1 MRDAV
6 HIVGL
11 LSLFAFLG
19 MQFPGG
25 AAKPVL
31 MADGR
36 DRPFASFVTLSP
48 EAYASC
54 LDAARTSWQVRSE
67 ARSRLAI
74 GRLDSGIPLLDDSIA
89 PPEFPIMSDA
99 APAPS
104 RLPPPGVETYSLLP
118 STMGMDVPALSTR
131 AMGARA
137 AGSGEKA
144 GKSEAFS
151 REEMLSVD
159 GMKTLKEIMQ

>member
-19 MQFPGG
+19 MQFPSG
-25 AAKPVL
+25 AAKPAL

-48 EAYASC
+48 EAYATC

-89 PPEFPIMSDA
+89 APEFPIMNDA

-104 RLPPPGVETYSLLP
+104 RLPPPDVETYSLLP
-118 STMGMDVPALSTR
+118 STMGMEVPALSTR
-131 AMGARA
+131 AIDVRS
-137 AGSGEKA
+137 AGSSEKA
-144 GKSEAFS
+144 GKSAAFS

>member
-1 MRDAV
+1 MRDLI
-6 HIVGL
+6 HIAGL

-19 MQFPGG
+19 IQFPGG
-25 AAKPVL
+25 AVNPALV
-31 MADGR
+31 ADGR
-36 DRPFASFVTLSP
+36 GRPFASFVMLSP

-89 PPEFPIMSDA
+89 APEFPIMNDA

-104 RLPPPGVETYSLLP
+104 RLPPPDVETYSLLP

-131 AMGARA
+131 ATAS
-137 AGSGEKA
+137 AGSGEKE
-144 GKSEAFS
+144 GKQAAFS